1 MRSADFVRRLW
12 THLEEDDIAGLSAE
26 LAFRSFLELF
36 PYFVFLSA
44 IGDLTA
50 AVLHIQNPAQQL
62 LGLLSDSL
70 PSETADP
77 IRQQLEAV
85 IGTRPPGLAVLSL
98 LGALWVAAGGG
109 ASLLKATNRVYRIKE
124 TRPWWERQL
133 VGLGLS
139 LLGALV
145 ITVAVGLLGAGQFVG
160 QATDLSTAPAWLQAL
175 AGFARWPV
183 LLALLMTEAAVV
195 FRLAPDSRLPW
206 RWVTP
211 GAAVFGLGWLGASFL
226 FVLYVKFAGGYA
238 SSYGVIGGIVVIL
251 LWLQL
256 TMYALLSGAEINAQ
270 LEDPATVQRS
280 GGHPTREQGPA
291 ASSRPAQ
298 SAPQRSAGYAA
309 GRATSRSSISS
320 RQ

>member
-1 MRSADFVRRLW
+1 MPRLDFARRVW
-12 THLEEDDIAGLSAE
+12 AHLEEDDVAGLSAE
-26 LAFRSFLELF
+26 LACRSFLELF
-36 PYFVFLSA
+36 PYFVFLTA
-44 IGDLTA
+44 TGDVLA
-50 AVLHIQNPAQQL
+50 AGLHIQNPAQQL

-85 IGTRPPGLAVLSL
+85 IGTRPPGFAVLSV

-145 ITVAVGLLGAGQFVG
+145 ISLAIGLLGFGQLV
-160 QATDLSTAPAWLQAL
+160 SNAPGWIQAL
-175 AGFARWPV
+175 AGFARWPL
-183 LLALLMTEAAVV
+183 LLAALMTEAAVV

-211 GAAVFGLGWLGASFL
+211 GAAVFGLGWLAASFL

-238 SSYGVIGGIVVIL
+238 SSYGVMGGIVVIL

-256 TMYALLSGAEINAQ
+256 TMYALLSGAEVNAQ
-270 LEDPATVQRS
+270 LEDPATVERS
-280 GGHPTREQGPA
+280 GGHPTHDQGPA

-298 SAPQRSAGYAA
+298 SAPQGSRRHAA
-309 GRATSRSSISS
+309 GRRGV
-320 RQ
+320 